1 MGDREKRILGGLAL
15 AALVATGAGAAGVG
29 PLAEV
34 LGSTAVPA
42 GEGLGTVAA
51 TTAAE
56 GAGTVA
62 AEGAGAAMT
71 EAELLALEGGGQT
84 TGAGGALG
92 GATQAQPAA
101 GALGE
106 GGGALG
112 QGQMTPK
119 ELLMKGDAAKAP
131 FSFDKLLAKTGDKAT
146 DAAIMTA
153 IGQAAQPEVTSTRYG
168 QSPFVGYQP
177 QQMRGMQM
185 TPPELQLR
193 RLGFS

>member
-15 AALVATGAGAAGVG
+15 AALVATGAGAAGLG

-34 LGSTAVPA
+34 MGAAGTA
-42 GEGLGTVAA
+42 GEGAA
-51 TTAAE
+51 GAAAAEAAGTAAVE
-56 GAGTVA
+56 GAGT
-62 AEGAGAAMT
+62 GLS
-71 EAELLALEGGGQT
+71 EAQLLALESEGMSA
-84 TGAGGALG
+84 GAGGSLG

-119 ELLMKGDAAKAP
+119 ELLMKGDAGKAP

-153 IGQAAQPEVTSTRYG
+153 IGQAAQPEITTKHYA
-168 QSPFVGYQP
+168 QMPFAGYQP

>member
-29 PLAEV
+29 PLAEAM
-34 LGSTAVPA
+34 GAAGTAA
-42 GEGLGTVAA
+42 GEGA
-51 TTAAE
+51 
-56 GAGTVA
+56 
-62 AEGAGAAMT
+62 AGAAAAEAAGTAAAESVGTGMT

-131 FSFDKLLAKTGDKAT
+131 FSFDKLLAKTGNKAT
-146 DAAIMTA
+146 DAAITTA
-153 IGQAAQPEVTSTRYG
+153 IAQAAQPEVTSTRYG
-168 QSPFVGYQP
+168 QSPFAGYQP